1 MQPPPFDPEPH
12 AEPNF
17 IRDRTD
23 GLVYHRVRHRVLYAD
38 TDRSG
43 VVYHA
48 NYFRYFEQGRAS
60 FMRDVGYPYAEV
72 EASGY
77 VYPIV
82 ELGLRYFRPLTY
94 DDEMWIHT
102 RPTDLERVRVKFDY
116 VITLVDGGDRVC
128 NGFTQHCAAN
138 ERGVPVAVDPD
149 TVRAWKSFPR

>member
-1 MQPPPFDPEPH
+1 MQPAAFVPEPQSDDR
-12 AEPNF
+12 F
-17 IRDRTD
+17 VRDRTS
-23 GLVYHRVRHRVLYAD
+23 GHVYHRTRHRVLYAD

-60 FMRDVGYPYAEV
+60 VMRDLGYPYAEV

-82 ELGLRYFRPLTY
+82 ELGLRYFHPLVY

-102 RPTDLERVRVKFDY
+102 RPTDLERVRVKFEY
-116 VITLVDGGDRVC
+116 VITHATGGERIC
-128 NGFTQHCAAN
+128 TGFTQHCAAN
-138 ERGVPVAVDPD
+138 ERGVPVAVDPV
-149 TVRAWKSFPR
+149 TINAWKTFPR